1 MNPIG
6 SWASRAVCAALGSRG
21 PGGRLMASRRF
32 YGHPGHGEHGA
43 LRVGQDG
50 LPEPGARDVVRGSDD
65 PAVEADR
72 DFSGRIDVADP
83 EVDAPVHGRVVADA
97 VNPHRR
103 HRPDHLATDELPGF
117 TAP

>member
-50 LPEPGARDVVRGSDD
+50 LPEPGTRDVVRGSDD
-65 PAVEADR
+65 PAVEADGV
-72 DFSGRIDVADP
+72 FSGRMDVADP
-83 EVDAPVHGRVVADA
+83 EGDATARGRVVGGD
-97 VNPHRR
+97 VTTHRR
-103 HRPDHLATDELPGF
+103 ER
-117 TAP
+117 